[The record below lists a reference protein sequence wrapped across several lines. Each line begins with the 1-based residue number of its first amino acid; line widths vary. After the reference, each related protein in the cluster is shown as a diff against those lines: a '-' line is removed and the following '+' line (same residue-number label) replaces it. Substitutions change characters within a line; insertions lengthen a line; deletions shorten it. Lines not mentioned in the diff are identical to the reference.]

1 MRNSDSSS
9 LGNIYLKMLTEQ
21 YYNRELNP
29 KFWSGD
35 AFDAD
40 VREKLLN
47 IADDFYE
54 HLNIT
59 APIIDI
65 QLTGSLANYNYNDQS
80 DLDVH
85 VIIDFSLIN
94 DDTELVKKALDG
106 TRFIWNTRHN
116 IVIKGHD
123 VELYVQDVNEQHTAS
138 GLYSLQD
145 GKWLKEPAFNPPS
158 IDERDVEEKYR
169 LYVDEIFRISELL
182 DTRELTPEEYRD
194 ISRRADRIRSKIQRD
209 RKEGLQK
216 DGEFSVEN
224 LVFKK
229 LRNNGEI
236 ENLIDIAAKAYDNIY
251 SDQD

>member
-1 MRNSDSSS
+1 MRTSDNKSI
-9 LGNIYLKMLTEQ
+9 GDVYLKMLTEQ
-21 YYNRELNP
+21 YYNKELNP
-29 KFWSGD
+29 KFWTNHK
-35 AFDAD
+35 FDAS
-40 VREKLLN
+40 VREKLLK
-47 IADDFYE
+47 IANDFYE
-54 HLNIT
+54 YLNID

-85 VIIDFSLIN
+85 VIIDFSTIN
-94 DDTELVKKALDG
+94 DDTTIVKKALDG
-106 TRFIWNTRHN
+106 SRFMWNLRHN

-123 VELYVQDVNEQHTAS
+123 VELYVQDINEQHTAS

-145 GKWLKEPAFNPPS
+145 GKWLKEPTFNPPS

-169 LYVDEIFRISELL
+169 MYVDEIFRISELL

-194 ISRRADRIRSKIQRD
+194 VSRRADRIKSKIQKD
-209 RKEGLQK
+209 RKEGLQR

-236 ENLIDIAAKAYDNIY
+236 ENLINVAAKAYDNIY
-251 SDQD
+251 SDSN